1 MRTNPTD
8 QLLMNRVAIV
18 TGAGRGIGRAHA
30 IALAE
35 AGAAIVVNDH
45 GGGFQGE
52 PPAADTPAAE
62 VAAEIIA
69 AGGKAIAD
77 TSDVGNWDSGQGLID
92 TALDS
97 FGRIDI
103 VVNNAGICR
112 FAPIDEMT
120 QQDWEQTIAVNLT
133 GSAALMQAASAWW
146 RKQSPA
152 SGRAI
157 INTSSPAGTNPAP
170 GSVSYCASKAGIAA
184 LTIAASIELA
194 SLGVRVNAI
203 APMARTRMTL
213 AVPAL
218 DDIMQAVATGFDRVA
233 PEHAA
238 PLVVYLASRRCRFTG
253 RVFGIEGDDLFL
265 FDGWSANQHFNNNGA
280 QWSVAAIEDVLAT
293 VDRQDRGWFI
303 APSQRIPGPSPADET
318 LAELDALGD

>member
-1 MRTNPTD
+1 MSR
-8 QLLMNRVAIV
+8 LLEDKVAII

-30 IALAE
+30 LALAE
-35 AGAAIVVNDH
+35 AGAAVVINDF

-52 PPAADTPAAE
+52 EPGVDNPARE
-62 VAAEIIA
+62 VAAEISA
-69 AGGKAIAD
+69 ANGRAVAD
-77 TSDVGNWDSGQGLID
+77 TSNIAEWDSGQRLVD
-92 TALDS
+92 CALDS
-97 FGRIDI
+97 FGRLDI

-120 QQDWEQTIAVNLT
+120 QHDWEQTMAVNLG
-133 GSAALMQAASAWW
+133 GSAALMQAAAACW
-146 RKQSPA
+146 RRQGPA
-152 SGRAI
+152 AGRAI

-170 GSVSYCASKAGIAA
+170 GSVSYCASKAGVAA

-194 SLGVRVNAI
+194 ALGVQVNAI

-218 DDIMQAVATGFDRVA
+218 DTIMKPVTEGFDRVA

-238 PLVVYLASRRCRFTG
+238 PLVVYLASQRCRFTG

-265 FDGWSANQHFNNNGA
+265 FDGWSASQHFNNA
-280 QWSVAAIEDVLAT
+280 EAPWTIQQIESALAA

-303 APSQRIPGPSPADET
+303 APSQRIPGPAPSDET
-318 LAELDALGD
+318 LAELESITR